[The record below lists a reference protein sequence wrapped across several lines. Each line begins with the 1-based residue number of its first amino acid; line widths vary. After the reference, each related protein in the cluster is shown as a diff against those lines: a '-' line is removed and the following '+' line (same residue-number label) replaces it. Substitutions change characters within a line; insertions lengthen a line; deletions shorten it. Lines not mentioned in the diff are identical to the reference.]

1 MMWLI
6 LDLLFIKEK
15 CHKLFGLFASL
26 IRQLKDVIAVG
37 Q

>member
-1 MMWLI
+1 MWLI